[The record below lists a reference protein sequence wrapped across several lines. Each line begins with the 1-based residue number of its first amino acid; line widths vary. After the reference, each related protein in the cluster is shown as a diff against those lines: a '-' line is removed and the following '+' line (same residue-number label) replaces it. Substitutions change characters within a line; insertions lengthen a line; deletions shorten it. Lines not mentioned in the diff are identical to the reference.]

1 MVTAENPG
9 DRDALRKELLT
20 SAMAFLDKH
29 DTFEEVH
36 KVDTIIKSSEGKD
49 CQVKLVTTRT
59 WDTDKSCYVLVCK
72 GTVGGF
78 SIANFKKV
86 RDNHK

>member
-9 DRDALRKELLT
+9 DRDALRKELFT

-49 CQVKLVTTRT
+49 C
-59 WDTDKSCYVLVCK
+59 
-72 GTVGGF
+72 
-78 SIANFKKV
+78 
-86 RDNHK
+86 